1 MIFGW
6 LSVAEESLGPGA
18 CAMVGSVHLAVLH
31 RFIPGREMVANA
43 LLVAMAT
50 SAAYSGV
57 TVLGYSNTTTLA
69 ASAALVVFLN
79 RSFMTTYQRQPWEA
93 ALRSVLEHYAFLLPL
108 TLYAAEENTKR
119 HPLIKAALKQYIEE
133 GASLATVSQNIKETQ
148 GRQHTNSSARGGLT
162 EKQKRNLEKKE
173 AKKAARHAR

>member
-1 MIFGW
+1 MRRSRWGQVRAQW
-6 LSVAEESLGPGA
+6 LA
-18 CAMVGSVHLAVLH
+18 

-148 GRQHTNSSARGGLT
+148 GRQHTKSSSARGGLT

-173 AKKAARHAR
+173 AKKAAAGARHAR